1 MLDNQTITILLSLP
15 YIDISKSMKRYKKEL
30 SEKLA

>member
-15 YIDISKSMKRYKKEL
+15 YIEVNETIL
-30 SEKLA
+30 EKAKLR